1 MLLNKLFMWGKKKA
15 QHQGRLIMTIFLSF
29 SLLSPFSYSV
39 CLTLPNC
46 RALSFALSLSLFLA
60 VSLHSFSNSFS
71 LSWFVCIVLFVF
83 ISLAL
88 PLSWTLCLFLFVF
101 FFVLLFLFQFVSLE
115 FSFYFWIFFI
125 KIIEQHTYD
134 SLSYLPYIHLWD
146 KQIHLKDFQETQSH
160 ACDLQQHTYRLACD
174 LQRM

>member
-101 FFVLLFLFQFVSLE
+101 FFVFLMPLLWVWVWLTV
-115 FSFYFWIFFI
+115 
-125 KIIEQHTYD
+125 
-134 SLSYLPYIHLWD
+134 
-146 KQIHLKDFQETQSH
+146 SH
-160 ACDLQQHTYRLACD
+160 ALSRSLLRGMCATIRFRVTAYAICVTAYAKLGYD
-174 LQRM
+174 